1 MATNVAA
8 VDIGTNSVLLLVA
21 AWDSASGELSA
32 LLERA
37 RITRLGRGVDR
48 SRRLAPDAVERTLNC
63 LAEFSELIRMHEVQ
77 HVDAV
82 GTSAARDAEGAEEFL
97 RAAESIL
104 GVRPHIINGQREAA
118 LTFEGALCGLDA
130 AGAVVACD
138 IGGGS
143 TEIVL
148 GERDSAGASR
158 LQHAVSVD
166 VGSVRLTERYLTD
179 DPATAAQIGAARQD
193 VRNELRRIERPPAGA
208 TFVGLAGTVTTLA
221 AVKLGLERYDP
232 ARVHGVRLAAVD

>member
-1 MATNVAA
+1 
-8 VDIGTNSVLLLVA
+8 
-21 AWDSASGELSA
+21 
-32 LLERA
+32 
-37 RITRLGRGVDR
+37 
-48 SRRLAPDAVERTLNC
+48 
-63 LAEFSELIRMHEVQ
+63 MHEVQ

-221 AVKLGLERYDP
+221 AVQLGLERYDP
-232 ARVHGVRLAAVD
+232 ARVHGAKLASVDIVGMRQMLSGLSVGARRGTPGLEPGRADVIVAGAVILEEVLRWAGAEQMLVSDRGVRWGLALERCRTL